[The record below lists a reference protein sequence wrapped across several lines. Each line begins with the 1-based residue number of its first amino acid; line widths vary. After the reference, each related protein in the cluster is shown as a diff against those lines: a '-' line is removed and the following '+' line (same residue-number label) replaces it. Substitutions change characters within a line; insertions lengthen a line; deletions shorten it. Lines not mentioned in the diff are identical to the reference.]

1 MKNLPRS
8 LSRHER
14 STNHI
19 QNQTALKT
27 FGSTNIDL
35 ALNEH
40 RILNISIDNALRQG
54 GQTCSMYE
62 PHIV

>member
-19 QNQTALKT
+19 QTKLLQKRLEA
-27 FGSTNIDL
+27 
-35 ALNEH
+35 
-40 RILNISIDNALRQG
+40 QG
-54 GQTCSMYE
+54 
-62 PHIV
+62 